1 MNLPPLLQDSVA
13 LANREDREPSVDVE
27 QQIYEGFFS
36 NADQDLIQHVR
47 ALPAHGNASD
57 ALIANRV
64 IGSS

>member
-13 LANREDREPSVDVE
+13 LANREDREPSVDAE
-27 QQIYEGFFS
+27 QQIYEGFFF

-57 ALIANRV
+57 AVRV
-64 IGSS
+64 MSKFGSP